1 MDVVYERCCGLDIHK
16 QLVVACLLTPGAGAQ
31 PTKEVRSFGTMTAD
45 LLELADWLGAAG
57 CTHVAMESTGV
68 YWKPIYNLLE
78 DQFTLLLVN
87 PKHFRAVP
95 GRKTDVKDAQ
105 WLAELLRHG
114 LVRGSY
120 VPDKAQRELREL
132 TRYRTALVHERSD
145 EINRLHKTL
154 EGANIKLG
162 SVASDLM
169 GRSGRRM
176 LAALAAGTTDA
187 AALADLAKDKLR
199 HKLPELERALTG
211 RMGAHQRFLL
221 QQQLA
226 HIAFLEQTIEQ
237 VSTEIQERLRP
248 FEAELARLE
257 TIPGIGRRVAEIL
270 VAEVGTDMS
279 RFATA
284 GHLASWAGMCPGQ
297 NESAGKRKSGRTRR
311 GSPWLRSALIE
322 AAHGA
327 ARSKGTY
334 LGAQARRLK
343 PRLGWKKTMVAVGHS
358 ILVRAYHVL
367 QRGTTYEEPGADY
380 FLERDR
386 HALERRHVRAL
397 ERLGYRVALEPD
409 AA

>member
-31 PTKEVRSFGTMTAD
+31 PAKAVRSFGTMTAD
-45 LLELADWLGAAG
+45 LLELADWLTAAG

-95 GRKTDVKDAQ
+95 GRKTDVRDAE
-105 WLAELLRHG
+105 WLADLLRHG
-114 LVRGSY
+114 LLRGSY
-120 VPDKAQRELREL
+120 VPARPERELREL

-187 AALADLAKDKLR
+187 GELADLAKDKLR
-199 HKLPELERALTG
+199 KKLPELQRALAG

-226 HIAFLEQTIEQ
+226 HIEFLERTIEQ
-237 VSTEIQERLRP
+237 VSAEIQERLRP
-248 FEAELARLE
+248 FEAELEGLQ
-257 TIPGIGRRVAEIL
+257 TIPGMGRRVAELL
-270 VAEVGTDMS
+270 VAEIGTDMN
-279 RFATA
+279 RFPTA

-311 GSPWLRSALIE
+311 GSPWLRSALVE

-358 ILVRAYHVL
+358 ILVRAYYVL
-367 QRGTTYEEPGADY
+367 QRGTRYEEPGAAY
-380 FLERDR
+380 FIERDR
-386 HALERRHVRAL
+386 QALERRHVRAL
-397 ERLGYRVALEPD
+397 ERLGYHVTLEAP

>member
-16 QLVVACLLTPGAGAQ
+16 KLIVACLLTPGPGAQ
-31 PTKEVRSFGTMTAD
+31 PVKEVRSFGTMTAD
-45 LLELADWLGAAG
+45 LLDLADWLGAAG

-95 GRKTDVKDAQ
+95 GRKTDVRDAE
-105 WLAELLRHG
+105 WLADLLRHG
-114 LVRGSY
+114 LLRGSY
-120 VPDKAQRELREL
+120 VPARPERELREL

-154 EGANIKLG
+154 EGANIKLS

-169 GRSGRRM
+169 GKSGRQM
-176 LAALAAGTTDA
+176 LAALAAGITDA
-187 AALADLAKDKLR
+187 SELAELAKDKLR
-199 HKLPELERALTG
+199 KKLPELERALAG

-226 HIAFLEQTIEQ
+226 HLAFLEQTIAQ
-237 VSTEIQERLRP
+237 VSTEIEERLRP
-248 FEAELARLE
+248 FEEELERLQ
-257 TIPGIGRRVAEIL
+257 TIPGIGRRVAEIV
-270 VAEVGTDMS
+270 VAEIGTDMS
-279 RFATA
+279 RFPTA
-284 GHLASWAGMCPGQ
+284 SHLALWAGMCPGQ
-297 NESAGKRKSGRTRR
+297 NESAGKRKSGRTRK

-327 ARSKGTY
+327 ARTKDTY
-334 LGAQARRLK
+334 LGAQVRRLK

-358 ILVRAYHVL
+358 ILVRVYYLL
-367 QRGTTYEEPGADY
+367 QRGTTYQELGADY
-380 FLERDR
+380 FVERER
-386 HALERRHVRAL
+386 EHLQRRHVRAL
-397 ERLGYRVALEPD
+397 ERLGYRVTLQPD